1 MTDLTIGLIIVGISA
16 ALGWALKVQ
25 DTLTK
30 HQSILDKLDQLISLL
45 LEDRL
50 AQSQKRGNS

>member
-1 MTDLTIGLIIVGISA
+1 MTDLTIGLIIIGISA
-16 ALGWALKVQ
+16 SLGWALKVQ